1 MPLVLLAETR
11 LLTRQHLFNNSERTS
26 KNMTLTSDPELTG
39 SQQTTDPGLRILEL
53 NGDLGSLGWSSFN
66 DSVAEEL
73 AFENVTNPS
82 IIVDLSEVNYGGAE
96 LLRFLMKLRKSLK
109 AHGGEMVLCGV
120 NDDMAE
126 VVRLI
131 TNPG

>member
-1 MPLVLLAETR
+1 M
-11 LLTRQHLFNNSERTS
+11 
-26 KNMTLTSDPELTG
+26 NMTLTSDPELTG
-39 SQQTTDPGLRILEL
+39 SQQTTAPGLRILEL

-126 VVRLI
+126 VFSITSLDRLFSYYA
-131 TNPG
+131 TYQEAADALNSNTF

>member
-1 MPLVLLAETR
+1 M
-11 LLTRQHLFNNSERTS
+11 
-26 KNMTLTSDPELTG
+26 NMTLTSGPELTG

-126 VVRLI
+126 VFSITSLDRLFSYYA
-131 TNPG
+131 TYQEAADALDSNTF

>member
-1 MPLVLLAETR
+1 M
-11 LLTRQHLFNNSERTS
+11 
-26 KNMTLTSDPELTG
+26 NMTLTSDPELTG

-96 LLRFLMKLRKSLK
+96 LLRFLMKLRNSLK

-126 VVRLI
+126 VFSITSLDRLFSYYA
-131 TNPG
+131 TYQEAADALNSNTF

>member
-1 MPLVLLAETR
+1 M
-11 LLTRQHLFNNSERTS
+11 
-26 KNMTLTSDPELTG
+26 NMTLTSGPELTG

-96 LLRFLMKLRKSLK
+96 LLRFLMKLRKSIK

-126 VVRLI
+126 VFSITSLDRLFSYYA
-131 TNPG
+131 TYQEAADALNSNTF

>member
-1 MPLVLLAETR
+1 M
-11 LLTRQHLFNNSERTS
+11 
-26 KNMTLTSDPELTG
+26 NMTLTSGPELTG
-39 SQQTTDPGLRILEL
+39 SQQTTDPGLRILEQ

-96 LLRFLMKLRKSLK
+96 LLRFLMKLRKSIK

-126 VVRLI
+126 VFSITSLDRLFSYYA
-131 TNPG
+131 T

>member
-1 MPLVLLAETR
+1 M
-11 LLTRQHLFNNSERTS
+11 
-26 KNMTLTSDPELTG
+26 NMTLTSDPELTG

-109 AHGGEMVLCGV
+109 AHGVEMVLCGV

-126 VVRLI
+126 VFSITSLDRLFSYYA
-131 TNPG
+131 TYQEAADALDSNTF